1 MEYNE
6 AKIRMK
12 RLLLILV
19 LASMF
24 FSFNVNAQS
33 KDFYKK
39 LGSSVSSFVRNS
51 SSMNAEDSSNS
62 WRKVSSTVCYSWNG
76 SIKSAANVDVYITSD
91 GNLKVKCNDT
101 FYDMKSNYSYDSNS
115 SNPDYI
121 SYYKYYIQIE
131 SSKFYL
137 NY

>member
-1 MEYNE
+1 MIIIFAEN
-6 AKIRMK
+6 A
-12 RLLLILV
+12 
-19 LASMF
+19 
-24 FSFNVNAQS
+24 NAQNH
-33 KDFYKK
+33 KYDALFRT
-39 LGSSVSSFVRNS
+39 VSSAAKKMIESDAKDMGCEGCEFVGFG
-51 SSMNAEDSSNS
+51 EY
-62 WRKVSSTVCYSWNG
+62 RKVSTVVCYSWNG

>member
-1 MEYNE
+1 M
-6 AKIRMK
+6 IRSFCY
-12 RLLLILV
+12 LILMIIIF
-19 LASMF
+19 AE
-24 FSFNVNAQS
+24 NANAQNH
-33 KDFYKK
+33 KYDALF
-39 LGSSVSSFVRNS
+39 
-51 SSMNAEDSSNS
+51 
-62 WRKVSSTVCYSWNG
+62 RKVSSATKKILESDAKDMGCEGCEFVGFGEYRKVSTVVCYSWDG

>member
-1 MEYNE
+1 
-6 AKIRMK
+6 MK
-12 RLLLILV
+12 KVLLFFV
-19 LASMF
+19 FASMF

-33 KDFYKK
+33 SNFYKK
-39 LGSSVSSFVRNS
+39 LGNSMRTILSST
-51 SSMNAEDSSNS
+51 NAENSSNS
-62 WRKVSSTVCYSWNG
+62 WKKVSSTVCYSWNG

>member
-1 MEYNE
+1 
-6 AKIRMK
+6 MK
-12 RLLLILV
+12 KVLLFFV
-19 LASMF
+19 FASMF
-24 FSFNVNAQS
+24 FSFNVNAQTS
-33 KDFYKK
+33 NFYKK
-39 LGSSVSSFVRNS
+39 FGNSVRTAL
-51 SSMNAEDSSNS
+51 SSMNAENSSNS
-62 WRKVSSTVCYSWNG
+62 WKKVSSTVCYSWNG